1 MGSLGIFDNDSASW
15 EVNKQTFHGYTAID
29 GNYFM
34 DIFFGTIQL
43 GLFSNQTTYEKIEVC
58 P

>member
-34 DIFFGTIQL
+34 EYFL
-43 GLFSNQTTYEKIEVC
+43 GRFNWVYFRTKLYEKIEVC

>member
-15 EVNKQTFHGYTAID
+15 EVNKHTFHGYTAID

-34 DIFFGTIQL
+34 VSYHGTIQL